1 MATSS
6 GTRGVADSGHVIFI
20 DKPDG
25 RFLVSWIPDEGLKNN
40 VKLENGLWLPLNR
53 HIGNF
58 GIDPYRVNKTVDGK
72 GSKGSIHGFS
82 GMNSSGAPNF
92 NFFLEYINRP
102 DSKEI
107 FFDDAIKAMV
117 FYGMPALIEN
127 NVNNLIDEMY
137 RRGYRKFSMTR
148 TDKERDKLSE
158 DERVRGGM
166 PSTSENVSQMINAAI
181 ESFVENN
188 VGSSEM
194 YFNATLEDWL
204 AFDDK
209 NRTKRDASISSAYAL
224 IGNTR
229 KKRRQREAA
238 EPVATRPMFRIYENV
253 GTYGKLKNG

>member
-1 MATSS
+1 M
-6 GTRGVADSGHVIFI
+6 
-20 DKPDG
+20 
-25 RFLVSWIPDEGLKNN
+25 
-40 VKLENGLWLPLNR
+40 
-53 HIGNF
+53 
-58 GIDPYRVNKTVDGK
+58 
-72 GSKGSIHGFS
+72 
-82 GMNSSGAPNF
+82 
-92 NFFLEYINRP
+92 
-102 DSKEI
+102 
-107 FFDDAIKAMV
+107 

-148 TDKERDKLSE
+148 TDKEKDKLSE

-229 KKRRQREAA
+229 KKRRQREAE